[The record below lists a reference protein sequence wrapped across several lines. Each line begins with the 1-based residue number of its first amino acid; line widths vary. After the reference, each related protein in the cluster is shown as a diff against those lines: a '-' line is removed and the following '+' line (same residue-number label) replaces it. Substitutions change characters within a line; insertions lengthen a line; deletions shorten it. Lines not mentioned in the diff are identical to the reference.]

1 MNMPIS
7 VDYGAMEEAAS
18 QIKAS
23 SKTIEDLSSSLKS
36 QLQKI
41 EWEGGDREA
50 YLMQQQKWDQ
60 ALLDMNNILH
70 QISQAVDT
78 ARTGYSDVE
87 QSGVQAWS

>member
-1 MNMPIS
+1 MSMPIKVS
-7 VDYGAMEEAAS
+7 YAAMEEAGS

-50 YLMQQQKWDQ
+50 YLAQQAKWDQ
-60 ALLDMNNILH
+60 ALADMNSILH

-78 ARTGYSDVE
+78 ARQGYADVE